1 MNKRIKQMR
10 ISRKVKI
17 LLLLL
22 ISPVGWDTLKSKV
35 VIYSLDNGLKIF
47 FLYINAYIQN
57 PKLHINELFHI
68 LYMYDS
74 TTSPHLTVQN
84 GIKMK

>member
-1 MNKRIKQMR
+1 M
-10 ISRKVKI
+10 
-17 LLLLL
+17 
-22 ISPVGWDTLKSKV
+22 G
-35 VIYSLDNGLKIF
+35 IYSLDNGLKFF

-74 TTSPHLTVQN
+74 ATPPHLTVQN
-84 GIKMK
+84 GIKMKQLGPKYSFLVHDCYSEDD